1 MAISVRDI
9 ILIPCPYHPDALHS
23 PEMIPTAF
31 RWKPFEGVRGL
42 FLFVPFSHIPERL
55 TMLSLLHLRW
65 TRLFTRLKDK

>member
-42 FLFVPFSHIPERL
+42 FLFVLFSHIPERL

-65 TRLFTRLKDK
+65 TRLFTRLMDK